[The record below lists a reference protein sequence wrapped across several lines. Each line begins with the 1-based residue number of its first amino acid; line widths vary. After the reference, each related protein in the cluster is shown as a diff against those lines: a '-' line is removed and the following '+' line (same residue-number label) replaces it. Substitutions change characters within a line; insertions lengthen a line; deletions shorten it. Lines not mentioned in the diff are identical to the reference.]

1 MPRPRR
7 QSAPRPGGSGRLRI
21 IGGRFRGRRLPIPDQ
36 PGLRPTPD
44 RIRET
49 LFNWLAPVI
58 DGARCLDPF
67 AGTGALG
74 LEAASRGA
82 ARVVLIERSEP
93 VARQLRENAG
103 VLRADN
109 VQVVQADTLGWLA
122 DPERRTA
129 FGPFDLVFLD
139 PPFAAGLLAPACDLL
154 ACQGWL
160 HPGARVY
167 LETALT
173 AGLPTLPDGWELI
186 RDRTAGQVRYALA
199 QIQPRTGGITAA
211 RDS

>member
-1 MPRPRR
+1 M
-7 QSAPRPGGSGRLRI
+7 
-21 IGGRFRGRRLPIPDQ
+21 
-36 PGLRPTPD
+36 
-44 RIRET
+44 
-49 LFNWLAPVI
+49 FNWLAPVI
-58 DGARCLDPF
+58 AGARCLDPF

-93 VARQLRENAG
+93 VARQLRDNIG
-103 VLRADN
+103 VLGADS
-109 VQVVQADTLGWLA
+109 VQMVQADALRWLA
-122 DPERRTA
+122 DPDRRSA

-139 PPFAAGLLAPACDLL
+139 PPFAAGLLASACALL
-154 ACQGWL
+154 ARQGWL
-160 HPGARVY
+160 LPGARVY
-167 LETALT
+167 LESALA

-199 QIQPRTGGITAA
+199 QIQPQTGGTTAA